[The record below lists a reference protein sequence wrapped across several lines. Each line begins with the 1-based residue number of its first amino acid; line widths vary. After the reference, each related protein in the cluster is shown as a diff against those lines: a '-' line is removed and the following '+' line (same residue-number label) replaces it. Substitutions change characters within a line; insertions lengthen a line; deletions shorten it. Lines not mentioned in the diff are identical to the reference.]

1 MPIKSALPVRPHCC
15 GQQYGLSG
23 NVGVMLPVRMVPARW
38 APLQRAGRD
47 FIGRHD
53 RDTVYFFD
61 KAGQVEGIPDLRR

>member
-1 MPIKSALPVRPHCC
+1 
-15 GQQYGLSG
+15 
-23 NVGVMLPVRMVPARW
+23 MLPVRMVPARW